1 MTNWLLFAG
10 AAMVCLASADF
21 CLKMASTRISGPLSA
36 LIYGLFAFLVALL
49 WVLLTRSGE
58 ITSQFSWIGGL
69 YSVLVGIFFGLVV
82 VFMYQTFAAGAPISL
97 GTPLVRTGGI
107 ILASLAGIL
116 VLGERVTPRY
126 ILGFLLS
133 LLGLYLLVTK

>member
-1 MTNWLLFAG
+1 MTKWLLFAG

-21 CLKMASTRISGPLSA
+21 CLKMASARISGPLSA

-49 WVLLTRSGE
+49 WALSARSDGA
-58 ITSQFSWIGGL
+58 TLHFSWAGGF
-69 YSVLVGIFFGLVV
+69 YSVLVGISFGLVV

-116 VLGERVTPRY
+116 ILGEGITPRY
-126 ILGFLLS
+126 LVGFFLT

>member
-21 CLKMASTRISGPLSA
+21 CLKMASARISGPLSA

-49 WVLLTRSGE
+49 WVLLARSGGA
-58 ITSQFSWIGGL
+58 IFRFSWTGGL
-69 YSVLVGIFFGLVV
+69 YSVLVGLAFGLVV

-97 GTPLVRTGGI
+97 VTPLVRTGGI
-107 ILASLAGIL
+107 ILASLAG
-116 VLGERVTPRY
+116 VLFLREGITSRY
-126 ILGFLLS
+126 LLGFFLT